1 MMAIYNPHVVIIIV
15 FSDVFTSGIRTKQS
29 IEHPRWIRNNH
40 VFVATLYIHL
50 NMKQTWNQRKKNGS
64 MSSFCLKP
72 FPSKVTQ
79 VYRNVSLVAFWA
91 LLMDHGV
98 WFFDS
103 WTAEVCC
110 ERRNKP
116 GIQQPK
122 RWIQQPRFFNNQK
135 IKGQQPKKKR
145 FQQPTDSVCWLVE
158 LDLDCKLRIIMTWG

>member
-1 MMAIYNPHVVIIIV
+1 MFSQAAFVPNSLLNTHVELETTMCSLLLYI
-15 FSDVFTSGIRTKQS
+15 FTSIWSKPETNARKM
-29 IEHPRWIRNNH
+29 EACRHFALNPFRPRWHRCTGTFH
-40 VFVATLYIHL
+40 WLRL
-50 NMKQTWNQRKKNGS
+50 
-64 MSSFCLKP
+64 
-72 FPSKVTQ
+72 
-79 VYRNVSLVAFWA
+79 WA